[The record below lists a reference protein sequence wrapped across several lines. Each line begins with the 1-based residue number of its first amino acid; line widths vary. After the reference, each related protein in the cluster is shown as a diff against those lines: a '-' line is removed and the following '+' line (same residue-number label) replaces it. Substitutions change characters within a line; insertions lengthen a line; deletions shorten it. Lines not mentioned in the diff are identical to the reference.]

1 MNMVVVMTIIIIS
14 LTGLRITWKIY
25 PELVSEFSERFNREG
40 KTSAACGQHYYMASV
55 QERMKREKEINGW
68 ADHSSAFIPYGSHSY
83 LILPPPHLSTATE
96 DCTLKPGAT
105 AHLSLSSFINY
116 FATVTRRAINLK
128 VSPVAITYIYS
139 SVMYYFNSSM
149 MLIVIVI

>member
-83 LILPPPHLSTATE
+83 LILPPPHLSTAT
-96 DCTLKPGAT
+96 